1 MKPCELNVSELEF
14 SDLKTLNN
22 GGKMVFVNYK
32 GDLINLQTPELRLPW
47 DVNADYAEDANGKYN
62 FTVSLD
68 GYDSDK
74 NVKEL
79 YDKLMEMDNAIREYA
94 KNHSKTFFQR
104 KTASDELV
112 DTNYTPIVKLSKT
125 DGEPDGKYP
134 PSLKLKVQK
143 KDDKCQCKFYNS
155 QKEKFDVDSREEG
168 SVRITDILV
177 KDAKCKMLI
186 RCNGIWLINGKF
198 GCTWKVE
205 QLRTEVPTKKLDDYA
220 FRDDDEE
227 VEFVESDDDDDEDED
242 DDEGEINS
250 DSDSEEEVEEVKE
263 VKKEVKKVR
272 KGKTAK

>member
-1 MKPCELNVSELEF
+1 MKPSELNINKLEF
-14 SDLKTLNN
+14 SELKSLNN
-22 GGKMVFVNYK
+22 GGKMVFVNYN
-32 GDLINLQTPELRLPW
+32 GDLINIQTPELRLPW
-47 DVNADYAEDANGKYN
+47 DVNVDYAEDANGKYN

-68 GYDSDK
+68 GYDTDK

-79 YDKLMEMDNAIREYA
+79 YEKLMEMDDSIREYA
-94 KNHSKTFFQR
+94 KTNAKTFFQR

-112 DTNYTPIVKLSKT
+112 DTNYNPIVKISKT

-134 PSLKLKVQK
+134 PSIKLKVQK
-143 KDDKCQCKFYNS
+143 KDNKCLCKFYNS
-155 QKEKFDVDSREEG
+155 QKVKFDVDSNDDD
-168 SVRITDILV
+168 SVKITDILV

-205 QLRTEVPTKKLDDYA
+205 QLRVEVPTKKLDDYA

-227 VEFVESDDDDDEDED
+227 VEFVESEEED
-242 DDEGEINS
+242 EINS
-250 DSDSEEEVEEVKE
+250 DSDEDSDESLETD
-263 VKKEVKKVR
+263 VKKDVKKVR

>member
-1 MKPCELNVSELEF
+1 MSVMKPCELNVSELEF
-14 SDLKTLNN
+14 SELKTLNN

-32 GDLINLQTPELRLPW
+32 GGLINLQTPELRLPW
-47 DVNADYAEDANGKYN
+47 DVNTEYSEDANGKYN

-68 GYDSDK
+68 GHDSDK

-79 YDKLMEMDNAIREYA
+79 YDKLIEVDKSICEFAKSNA
-94 KNHSKTFFQR
+94 KTFFQR

-112 DTNYTPIVKLSKT
+112 ETNYNPIVKISKT

-134 PSLKLKVQK
+134 PSLKLKIQK
-143 KDDKCQCKFYNS
+143 KDNKCLCKFYNS

-168 SVRITDILV
+168 SVNITDILV

-205 QLRTEVPTKKLDDYA
+205 QLRTEVPTKRLDDYA
-220 FRDDDEE
+220 FRDEDEE
-227 VEFVESDDDDDEDED
+227 VEFVESDDEENEVIDTD
-242 DDEGEINS
+242 S
-250 DSDSEEEVEEVKE
+250 DSDSDEEET
-263 VKKEVKKVR
+263 VKKNVR